1 MTQPADT
8 SSSSNT
14 APSGSANSSA
24 APRTFHQAIERYEQR
39 LASQQA
45 IVDRCVQ
52 RWNRVAVV
60 RGLTFLLS
68 LVPLGLAVAGVAGFH
83 WPWVGLAAII
93 FLGFLVI
100 AFFHE
105 GMQTE
110 SRRAT
115 SMAGYYRESLA
126 RGRRKWDQI
135 DVPPVD
141 VPPEFLAVSTDL
153 NLLDSTSVYKLLG
166 IVQTPSGIAT
176 LRDWII
182 NGASVTEIKRRQQA
196 VAELKPAIEWREKFW
211 LSCQQ
216 LSSGGSGPRD
226 FVEWCESDNWFAR
239 RGWLL
244 WVTRVTSI
252 VSIVSL
258 IGIFAG
264 FGLALPILGISCGI
278 NFLLS
283 IFYAGSI
290 HDSFNKVSTRADEA
304 NLYLTLFDRIT
315 NYPAKSEKLQS
326 LQTKL
331 KNKQTGAHRNL
342 HSLGRWTALSNIRR
356 SAALFVPYIVLEF
369 LFFWDVH
376 ILERMESWKSESGEF
391 SREWFDDLG
400 EWESLSALAKLAA
413 DQPQWPFPNVV
424 EKSSHESPDETVVV
438 GTQVGHPL
446 LDENRVPND
455 VQVGPPGTVLLVT
468 GSNMSGKSTLLRS
481 IGANVVLAQ
490 MGSVVCAEELTLS
503 PVHIETSMRIAD
515 SLAEGV
521 SFFMAE
527 LKRLKQIV
535 DRGKGFQS
543 DTDRTMLFLLDEILQ
558 GTNSRERQIAVS
570 RVVRKLID
578 RHAIGAISTHDL
590 DLATTPELSKACQTV
605 HFSEQFSETNGKKEM
620 TFDYRMKQGIAE
632 TTNAL
637 KLLEIVGLGEDG

>member
-1 MTQPADT
+1 MNQSADT
-8 SSSSNT
+8 STDSQPVSSD
-14 APSGSANSSA
+14 SAN
-24 APRTFHQAIERYEQR
+24 PPETPQTFDQTIDRYEAR

-45 IVDRCVQ
+45 IVDQCVQ
-52 RWNRVAVV
+52 RWNRVAIL
-60 RGLTFLLS
+60 RGLTFLIS
-68 LVPLGLAVAGVAGFH
+68 LVPLGMAIAGVAGVQ
-83 WPWVGLAAII
+83 WPWVGLAAIF
-93 FLGFLVI
+93 FLGFLTI

-105 GMQTE
+105 GMQTK

-115 SMAGYYRESLA
+115 SMANYYRESLA
-126 RGRRKWDQI
+126 RCRRQWNQI
-135 DVPPVD
+135 DAPPVD
-141 VPPEFLAVSTDL
+141 VPPEFIAVSTDL
-153 NLLDSTSVYKLLG
+153 NLLDSTSVYRLLSIVRTPRG
-166 IVQTPSGIAT
+166 IET

-182 NGASVTEIKRRQQA
+182 NGASVTEIKRRQEA
-196 VAELKPAIEWREKFW
+196 VAELKPAIDWREKFW

-216 LSSGGSGPRD
+216 LVSGGSGPRD
-226 FVEWCESDNWFAR
+226 FVQWCESGDWFAQ

-244 WVTRVTSI
+244 WVARVTSL
-252 VSIVSL
+252 VSIVAL

-283 IFYAGSI
+283 ILFAGSI
-290 HDSFNKVSTRADEA
+290 HESFNKVSTRADEA

-331 KNKQTGAHRNL
+331 KDKKTGAHRNL

-356 SAALFVPYIVLEF
+356 SAALFFPYIVLEF

-376 ILERMESWKSESGEF
+376 ILERMENWKSESGEF
-391 SREWFDDLG
+391 ARAWFDDLA
-400 EWESLSALAKLAA
+400 EWETLCALAKLAA
-413 DQPQWPFPNVV
+413 DQPEWPFPTVV
-424 EKSSHESPDETVVV
+424 EKASGKPIVS

-446 LDENRVPND
+446 LDETRVPND
-455 VQVGPPGTVLLVT
+455 VQVGPPGSVLLVT

-481 IGANVVLAQ
+481 IGANIALAQ
-490 MGSVVCAEELTLS
+490 MGSVVCANDLSLS

-535 DRGKGFQS
+535 DRGKDFQS
-543 DTDRTMLFLLDEILQ
+543 DTNRTMLFLLDEILQ

-578 RHAIGAISTHDL
+578 RDAIGAISTHDL
-590 DLATTPELSKACQTV
+590 DLATTPELKAACQTV
-605 HFSEQFSETNGKKEM
+605 HFSEQFSDVDGKKEM

-637 KLLEIVGLGEDG
+637 KLLEIVGLGDD

>member
-1 MTQPADT
+1 M
-8 SSSSNT
+8 
-14 APSGSANSSA
+14 
-24 APRTFHQAIERYEQR
+24 
-39 LASQQA
+39 
-45 IVDRCVQ
+45 
-52 RWNRVAVV
+52 
-60 RGLTFLLS
+60 TFLLS
-68 LVPLGLAVAGVAGFH
+68 LVPLGLAVAGVAGVQ
-83 WPWVGLAAII
+83 WPWVWLAAAI
-93 FLGFLVI
+93 FLGFLAI

-105 GMQTE
+105 GMQTA

-115 SMAGYYRESLA
+115 SMASYYRESLA
-126 RGRRKWDQI
+126 RCRRQWDQI
-135 DVPPVD
+135 EVPPVD
-141 VPPEFLAVSTDL
+141 VPQDFLAVSNDL
-153 NLLDSTSVYKLLG
+153 NLLDSASVYKLLG
-166 IVQTPSGIAT
+166 IVRTPSGVDT

-182 NGASVTEIKRRQQA
+182 NGASVREIKRRQES
-196 VAELKPAIEWREKFW
+196 VAELKPAIDWREKFW

-216 LSSGGSGPRD
+216 LASGGSGPRE
-226 FVEWCESDNWFAR
+226 FVQWCESSDWFAR

-244 WVTRVTSI
+244 WVTRVTSL
-252 VSIVSL
+252 VSIASL
-258 IGIFAG
+258 IGIFTG

-283 IFYAGSI
+283 IVYAGSI

-304 NLYLTLFDRIT
+304 NLYLTLFDRIA
-315 NYPAKSEKLQS
+315 NYPANSEKLQS
-326 LQTKL
+326 LQAQL
-331 KNKQTGAHRNL
+331 KDKKSGAHRNL

-356 SAALFVPYIVLEF
+356 SAALFIPYIVLEF

-376 ILERMESWKSESGEF
+376 ILERMENWKSESGEF
-391 SREWFDDLG
+391 ARGWFDDLG
-400 EWESLSALAKLAA
+400 EWEALSALAKLAA
-413 DQPQWPFPNVV
+413 DHPEWIFPNVV
-424 EKSSHESPDETVVV
+424 EKSAGQTLCA
-438 GTQVGHPL
+438 GKQIGHPL
-446 LDENRVPND
+446 LDKNRVPND

-481 IGANVVLAQ
+481 IGANIVLAQ
-490 MGSVVCAEELTLS
+490 LGSVVCADQLTLS

-535 DRGKGFQS
+535 DRGKEFQS
-543 DTDRTMLFLLDEILQ
+543 DPNRTMLFLLDEILQ

-578 RHAIGAISTHDL
+578 REAIGAISTHDL
-590 DLATTPELSKACQTV
+590 DLAMTPELSKACQTV
-605 HFSEQFSETNGKKEM
+605 HFSEQFTESNGKKEM

-637 KLLEIVGLGEDG
+637 KLLEIVGLGDDT